1 MVFLQTPSI
10 LFAYPEVSK
19 CGVSSTCAES
29 QKARTLLN
37 AFFTYFCSALK
48 SFTHL
53 KSVKS
58 RGLCSPVHSYTFLGT
73 LPSFLHE
80 ITSDFGRVVYLHKT
94 FILN

>member
-19 CGVSSTCAES
+19 CGISSTCAES

-48 SFTHL
+48 SFTILSLL
-53 KSVKS
+53 KV
-58 RGLCSPVHSYTFLGT
+58 GDYVVQYILIPFWVLCPVFCMKLLLTLG
-73 LPSFLHE
+73 
-80 ITSDFGRVVYLHKT
+80 G
-94 FILN
+94 